1 MLGIGENKKN
11 TALFIK
17 AISSIYV
24 SMHNIDLANDTIE
37 GINGS
42 ADELPGMTKGK
53 NPNAASLLARIVD
66 KIVDERSKD
75 DMLAFLDLRTIRERL
90 AETGTVTIE
99 FLDNRDK
106 WCRGRF
112 ITSEKDSDGIIKS
125 VLYVVEV
132 IDEEKRQRDKLMF
145 LSEMDRMT
153 GINNRGTGE
162 NKIRKALLNGNG
174 GLFLLMDVDK
184 FKSINDNFGHSTGD
198 KVIIAIANCMR
209 KSFRG
214 DDIILRLG
222 GDEFAA
228 YIPHVLDKESAIPI
242 VDRFLT
248 AIDEINIYELKD
260 RKIDVSIGAAFYMPE
275 DTYSFDELYKHA
287 DDCTYE
293 SKKVPG
299 SCVSFYKRHDKGDN

>member
-1 MLGIGENKKN
+1 MFNIGENKKN
-11 TALFIK
+11 TTVFLK

-24 SMHNIDLANDTIE
+24 SMHIIDLVNDTIE

-42 ADELPGMTKGK
+42 TDALPGMSKGK
-53 NPNAASLLARIVD
+53 NPNAGSLLEKLVD
-66 KIVDERSKD
+66 RIVDERSKE

-90 AETGTVTIE
+90 YGVESVTIE

-112 ITSEKDSDGIIKS
+112 ITAEKDDDGRIKS

-162 NKIRKALLNGNG
+162 NKIRKELLNGHG

-198 KVIIAIANCMR
+198 KVIIAIANSMR

-228 YIPHVLDKESAIPI
+228 YIPHVLDEGSARPI
-242 VDRFLT
+242 VERFLK

-293 SKKVPG
+293 SKKIHG
-299 SCVSFYKRHDKGDN
+299 SCVTFYK